1 MGFYAN
7 RQLTDVLLEAQKLTD
22 RAKRAVLYRKAE
34 QMIHDDAARL
44 FIAHNQPP
52 LAFLKKV
59 KGYVANPTSS
69 EYFNTVYFQQ

>member
-7 RQLTDVLLEAQKLTD
+7 QPLTDVLLQAQKLTN
-22 RAKRAVLYRKAE
+22 RAKRAALYRKAE
-34 QMIHDDAARL
+34 QMIHDDVARL

-59 KGYVANPTSS
+59 RGYVANPTSS
-69 EYFNTVYFQQ
+69 EYFNTVQIQ

>member
-1 MGFYAN
+1 
-7 RQLTDVLLEAQKLTD
+7 
-22 RAKRAVLYRKAE
+22 
-34 QMIHDDAARL
+34 MIHDDVARL

-69 EYFNTVYFQQ
+69 EYFNTVSIQP

>member
-7 RQLTDVLLEAQKLTD
+7 QPLTDILLQAQTMTD
-22 RAKRAVLYRKAE
+22 QEKRAELYRKAE
-34 QMIHDDAARL
+34 QMIHDDVARL

-52 LAFLKKV
+52 LAFQKNV
-59 KGYVANPTSS
+59 RGYVANPTSS